1 MSIFKERPLSAQ
13 LVGKTRQAERHPP
26 GTSGRCLGTS
36 VSWGCCNKCNRMDGL
51 NNRHFF
57 SQFQKPGSPRPR
69 CQPGQALG
77 RPLFWAGRRPPSH
90 CVFTWSRGKTLPFLV
105 CLAAQSHPTLCGP
118 VDCSPPGSS
127 VHGTLQARILFSSVQ
142 SLSRVQLSVALW
154 TVAHQAPLSMGFSRQ
169 E

>member
-1 MSIFKERPLSAQ
+1 
-13 LVGKTRQAERHPP
+13 
-26 GTSGRCLGTS
+26 
-36 VSWGCCNKCNRMDGL
+36 MDGL

-105 CLAAQSHPTLCGP
+105 CLAAQSHPTLCDP

-127 VHGTLQARILFSSVQ
+127 VHGTLQARILEWAATS
-142 SLSRVQLSVALW
+142 
-154 TVAHQAPLSMGFSRQ
+154 FSRGASPPRI
-169 E
+169 EPGSLASPPLAGGFFTAAPPGKPTDVLSFPPGGYA